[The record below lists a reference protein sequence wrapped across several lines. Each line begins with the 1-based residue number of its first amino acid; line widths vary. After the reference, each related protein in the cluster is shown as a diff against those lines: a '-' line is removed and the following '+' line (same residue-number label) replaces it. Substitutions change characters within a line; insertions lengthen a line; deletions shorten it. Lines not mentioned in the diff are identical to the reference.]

1 MQRQTESSV
10 CLLVRRT
17 QRISLK
23 RIKKNSLRLQ
33 LETFLIMTVKKTWG
47 WAKAISVDHHHT
59 FLGFCL
65 CNSYLSVLV
74 QPLYINL
81 CRKYALHPLQQLQ
94 VSLQL
99 AHDSCRICFGT
110 IVKTGLKKYV
120 MRVWWKPLL
129 RFSRMIIFRK
139 NTIQNTSLVC
149 SPSQF
154 AIIENHDQSLYI
166 SNITHFFSPKIDL
179 IKNI

>member
-47 WAKAISVDHHHT
+47 WAKAISSDHHHT

-99 AHDSCRICFGT
+99 ARDSCRICFGT

-139 NTIQNTSLVC
+139 NTALTDFKLGVFTLSVC
-149 SPSQF
+149 HNWKPWPKF
-154 AIIENHDQSLYI
+154 IHFKYNPFFTL
-166 SNITHFFSPKIDL
+166 NIL
-179 IKNI
+179 KN